1 MIDQII
7 NLKNKSFKNYTTPE
21 NFFKK
26 KNILFGYNGRGKSTL
41 ALGII
46 DTYRQSGSIEDN
58 FRFFN
63 RDYVKET
70 FLLADEVS
78 AIKGVKVTFSENDAE
93 ITKKIKE
100 LEKQKIDIIVSVDEI
115 EKRKKRL
122 REEIDYLHNLNKGRA
137 KIKKKN
143 SNLSIEEV
151 LDLYKSDF
159 EKAYKIVKSNSFLRS
174 FISDTETLL
183 LIKDNAVTTNIPQF
197 NIKKLSEKE
206 VEFINKTLQRHYKDL
221 YDIPPTE
228 VLQWLEK
235 GIYLHTGTE
244 THCMFCKNPFNI
256 KEVKKRIKEYLE
268 NEKQKDI
275 NRLEDIKNIIESNL
289 SIIEHNLKF
298 KNNLKSIE
306 LNPDILDNIEN
317 NVIIEMRKLINNIN
331 DKIKDMSCIYDSSD
345 CISIFESEVDK
356 VSSKISNAYNLKI
369 KRINDS
375 ISHLEILA
383 KGKIALSILDNNL
396 PKMLEEIK
404 KDEEY
409 IEAIKNSNK
418 VIDEK
423 IRELKDKQ
431 SEYIDFMNFLNDILK
446 SLGIQI
452 KLTLHE
458 NNYYL
463 QHNIEGCALKV
474 DDISEGEKNLLS
486 LLYFYFELY
495 NDNQQEKFKENI
507 DLIVVDDPISSLDDA
522 NKFYVLELIKKLL
535 IEKKP
540 QIFVFT
546 HSWDDFCQITYRMKN
561 NSTVGLF
568 EIYKNPM
575 KNFQS
580 EIRLCPTNLSPY
592 NKLFL
597 ELYELSKKDYCSL
610 NKCDIY
616 HAANSMRRV
625 FEEFLNFKKPNLLP
639 QKNNQKEIEDIYEK
653 ATGHQMGNNR
663 KRKLGSFLSFINV
676 LSHRSIRSE
685 EILEN
690 SKFILQ
696 LIKDIDKIHY
706 ESMKVTK

>member
-244 THCMFCKNPFNI
+244 TNCMFCKNPFNI

-345 CISIFESEVDK
+345 C
-356 VSSKISNAYNLKI
+356 
-369 KRINDS
+369 
-375 ISHLEILA
+375 
-383 KGKIALSILDNNL
+383 
-396 PKMLEEIK
+396 
-404 KDEEY
+404 
-409 IEAIKNSNK
+409 
-418 VIDEK
+418 
-423 IRELKDKQ
+423 
-431 SEYIDFMNFLNDILK
+431 
-446 SLGIQI
+446 
-452 KLTLHE
+452 
-458 NNYYL
+458 
-463 QHNIEGCALKV
+463 
-474 DDISEGEKNLLS
+474 
-486 LLYFYFELY
+486 
-495 NDNQQEKFKENI
+495 
-507 DLIVVDDPISSLDDA
+507 
-522 NKFYVLELIKKLL
+522 
-535 IEKKP
+535 
-540 QIFVFT
+540 
-546 HSWDDFCQITYRMKN
+546 
-561 NSTVGLF
+561 
-568 EIYKNPM
+568 
-575 KNFQS
+575 
-580 EIRLCPTNLSPY
+580 
-592 NKLFL
+592 
-597 ELYELSKKDYCSL
+597 
-610 NKCDIY
+610 
-616 HAANSMRRV
+616 MR
-625 FEEFLNFKKPNLLP
+625 
-639 QKNNQKEIEDIYEK
+639 
-653 ATGHQMGNNR
+653 
-663 KRKLGSFLSFINV
+663 
-676 LSHRSIRSE
+676 
-685 EILEN
+685 
-690 SKFILQ
+690 
-696 LIKDIDKIHY
+696 
-706 ESMKVTK
+706 